1 METAK
6 FGEVANTI
14 NSVGATLQSSIHVND
29 LIKTAHQILTAEF
42 TLHMSRAAMTDPS
55 KFSHVYE
62 WGKIGDPNARLW
74 KYNLVGLGAN
84 RVSNFEFKASQ
95 TAVPVAPALTNV
107 GVQKNHIFYWKA
119 PVFEYGLPV
128 RISPKLAKVLVF
140 EDKNRPSSPKV
151 HSSWVSNG
159 IVYSYGPIVIPRQG
173 NSTTWNAFTNEYIEW
188 WRGPVP
194 GIVLNAQIVPITQ
207 RNILTQFINKV
218 TGISK
223 KKTKTFTL
231 TPVGLNPDFIKV
243 LEASLHKDYTI
254 AARTRRMLTD
264 DQI

>member
-1 METAK
+1 MEVGK

-29 LIKTAHQILTAEF
+29 LIKSAHQLLTAEF
-42 TLHMSRAAMTDPS
+42 TLHMSRASVADPS

-62 WGKIGDPNARLW
+62 WGKVGDANARLW
-74 KYNLVGLGAN
+74 RYNLVGFGAN

-95 TAVPVAPALTNV
+95 TAVPVAPALAAI

-140 EDKNRPSSPKV
+140 QDKNRSSSPKV
-151 HSSWVSNG
+151 HSSWVRDG
-159 IVYSYGPIVIPRQG
+159 IVYSLGPIVIPRQG
-173 NSTTWNAFTNEYIEW
+173 NSNMWNAFTNEYAQW
-188 WRGPVP
+188 WRSAAP
-194 GIVLNAQIVPITQ
+194 GIVLDTQLIPITQ
-207 RNILTQFINKV
+207 KNIFSQFVNKV

-223 KKTKTFTL
+223 KRTKTFSI
-231 TPVGLNPDFIKV
+231 TPIGLNPNFIKV
-243 LEASLHKDYTI
+243 LEESLHKDYI
-254 AARTRRMLTD
+254 AAARTRRMLTD